1 MGTLTELQEREIR
14 DLCAAIIGPKLADDI
29 IADMGIHW
37 CVVAAMAD
45 PEGDRKPGIRTRL
58 RALTGNKG

>member
-1 MGTLTELQEREIR
+1 MESEINKVKR
-14 DLCAAIIGPKLADDI
+14 DLCAAIMGPKLADAI

-45 PEGDRKPGIRTRL
+45 PAGDNKPEIRARL
-58 RALTGNKG
+58 RATLKDQSNAE